1 MNQSRKHSH
10 SSEGCTVEVE
20 MIMIHIALK
29 HPMFTFQAAECTAH
43 SSASELRF
51 DVPVFGR
58 DKWVQYFGKD
68 HTAILY
74 QEEHTDSVIVRHAH
88 IFNCMP

>member
-1 MNQSRKHSH
+1 MY
-10 SSEGCTVEVE
+10 
-20 MIMIHIALK
+20 
-29 HPMFTFQAAECTAH
+29 